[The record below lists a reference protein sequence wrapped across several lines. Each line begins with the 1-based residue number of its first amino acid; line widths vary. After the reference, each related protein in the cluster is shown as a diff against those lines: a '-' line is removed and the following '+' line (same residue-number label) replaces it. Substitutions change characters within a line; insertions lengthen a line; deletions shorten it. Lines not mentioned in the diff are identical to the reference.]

1 MNFRTLMMLGLAAL
15 VIVVAIKMNRTPA
28 QVSPTMPTDSIPA
41 TISGNGEMAEES
53 VMTEDE
59 ADDLIYDDMDG
70 TVEPVEEPAGTVGA
84 PADLTQSPTED
95 TTVGDEPVSEEEA
108 EQLAP
113 AAVEESPADALE
125 DGPAE
130 QISDEP
136 VTATD
141 EKPAT
146 E

>member
-28 QVSPTMPTDSIPA
+28 QVSSSPMPTDSIPA
-41 TISGNGEMAEES
+41 TISGDAESAEES
-53 VMTEDE
+53 VMTEQE
-59 ADDLIYDDMDG
+59 TNELIYDDMDG
-70 TVEPVEEPAGTVGA
+70 TIDAVE
-84 PADLTQSPTED
+84 DPTED
-95 TTVGDEPVSEEEA
+95 TSVGDEPVSEEEA

-113 AAVEESPADALE
+113 AAVEESPAEALE

-130 QISDEP
+130 EVSDEP
-136 VTATD
+136 VTPSN

>member
-15 VIVVAIKMNRTPA
+15 IIVVAIKMNRTPA
-28 QVSPTMPTDSIPA
+28 QEAAMPTDSIPA
-41 TISGNGEMAEES
+41 TISGDAESAEES
-53 VMTEDE
+53 VMTEQETDE
-59 ADDLIYDDMDG
+59 LIYDDMDG
-70 TVEPVEEPAGTVGA
+70 TVDAVDP
-84 PADLTQSPTED
+84 PTED

-113 AAVEESPADALE
+113 AAVEESPAEALE

-130 QISDEP
+130 LISEEP
-136 VTATD
+136 VTPSD

>member
-15 VIVVAIKMNRTPA
+15 IIVVAIKMNRTPE
-28 QVSPTMPTDSIPA
+28 QVSSSAMPTDSLPA
-41 TISGNGEMAEES
+41 TISGDAKSAGGS
-53 VMTEDE
+53 VMTEQE
-59 ADDLIYDDMDG
+59 TGELIYDDMDG
-70 TVEPVEEPAGTVGA
+70 TVDAIE
-84 PADLTQSPTED
+84 DPTED
-95 TTVGDEPVSEEEA
+95 TTVGSETVTEEEA

-113 AAVEESPADALE
+113 AAVEESPAEALE

-130 QISDEP
+130 QISEEP
-136 VTATD
+136 VTPSD